1 MPTPRVCNYE
11 GLFLISQSTPFG
23 EAVNGIRHNLERHH
37 ASVLA
42 MRKWDERRL
51 AYEIQKQKRGIYIL
65 AYFSCD
71 TKHLGEIE
79 RGFNL
84 SEQVMRFL
92 ITRADHLTLDEMKAA
107 DAQRDLEA
115 EARLRATQPA
125 AALAAAVT
133 EPPSVG
139 ADEMDDE
146 L

>member
-1 MPTPRVCNYE
+1 MPTPRTCNYE
-11 GLFLISQSTPFG
+11 GLFLISQATPFG

-37 ASVLA
+37 ATILA

-51 AYEIQKQKRGIYIL
+51 AYEINKQKRGIYIL

-71 TKHLGEIE
+71 TRHLGEIE

-107 DAQRDLEA
+107 DAQKDLEA

-125 AALAAAVT
+125 AALAAAAVT
-133 EPPSVG
+133 ETPSVP
-139 ADEMDDE
+139 ADEDDE

>member
-1 MPTPRVCNYE
+1 MATTRVQNYE

-23 EAVNGIRHNLERHH
+23 DAINGIRHNLERYG
-37 ASVLA
+37 ASIIA

-92 ITRADHLTLDEMKAA
+92 MTRADHMSLDEMKAA
-107 DAQRDLEA
+107 DAHKELEA
-115 EARLRATQPA
+115 EARLRATQPVPV
-125 AALAAAVT
+125 AVT
-133 EPPSVG
+133 SEPPAPA
-139 ADEMDDE
+139 ADEDME
-146 L
+146 EEV